1 MKRVEIT
8 HRAAALGVLL
18 SVGGCAAAGASG
30 GAAGAIEPSPAT
42 IEASAG
48 SVALAPESSAAKRS
62 SGPLAVHPL
71 EMMPVG
77 LTTVGATA
85 LGDDVYVLGGYAG
98 TPHEYSQ
105 RDQSREFYRLDMKT
119 HRWDKL
125 AGVGPIQSVVLVND
139 GRYIYRVGGMI
150 ARNAPGQPQDMHSL
164 ADVARF
170 DPEKNAWQALT
181 SLPEPRSSHQAVLY
195 GTKLIVV
202 GGWKLFGG
210 TYDSEWHQTMATC
223 DLAEPQCSWKVEP
236 MPFATRAHG
245 AAVYHDKLYVLGGLT
260 PKDGTDDVHVY
271 DLKTGTWSDAPALP
285 KGNLTICAAVYEGQL
300 YANGGDGKLYR
311 LSPDGSAWDVAG
323 ELAFPRTFH
332 QLIEGPRGLIAVGG
346 IPSLTRGARV
356 RHIEVAT
363 LEPPAAG
370 VVWTLP
376 AASAAKNRQGAF
388 LLGQQLYA
396 FGGNNSLEQHDFE
409 QNNFVSTARRLDLG
423 TLEWKPVADL
433 PVRRQSMQTLVG
445 GTEEKPLAL
454 VVGGFGFSGD
464 RLGSQPEVFAYD
476 IKGDK
481 WSSLSKLPVA
491 RSQFGLV
498 EWQGAAW
505 VIGGL
510 NFEKNRKDDEFQLP
524 SAVLRLDLAHPEAGF
539 VEAGFNVGE
548 TRRAFAGGM
557 LGDRYYLTGGL
568 KNDFES
574 VTGCEALDLKTHA
587 SAAIRCPSQHRLG
600 GELVPLGS
608 KLYLVGG
615 SAAPDTGGDR
625 VASTRIE
632 AYDPATD
639 RWTTVSDT
647 LPFDEPKQLRAFA
660 YRDRLLLYTAN
671 RATATSQVALL
682 DPVAL
687 AAGNS
692 RFVSVAVPAVP

>member
-1 MKRVEIT
+1 MKPVEIT
-8 HRAAALGVLL
+8 HRAVAFGVLL
-18 SVGGCAAAGASG
+18 FVNGCGAGAAASVV
-30 GAAGAIEPSPAT
+30 EPSSPALDANVGAVST
-42 IEASAG
+42 
-48 SVALAPESSAAKRS
+48 AAETGAVKRS
-62 SGPLAVHPL
+62 DGPLTVFPL
-71 EMMPVG
+71 DMMPVG

-85 LGDDVYVLGGYAG
+85 IGSDVYILGGYAG

-105 RDQSREFYRLDMKT
+105 RDQSREFYRLDTKT

-125 AGVGPIQSVVLVND
+125 AGVGPIQSAVLVND

-150 ARNAPGQPQDMHSL
+150 ARNDPGQPQDMHSL

-170 DPEKNAWQALT
+170 DPEKNAWQPLT

-210 TYDSEWHQTMATC
+210 TYDSEWNQTMATC
-223 DLAEPQCSWKVEP
+223 DLAQPECTWKVEP

-271 DLKTGTWSDAPALP
+271 DLKAGTWSDAPALP

-300 YANGGDGKLYR
+300 YANGGDGNLYR
-311 LSPDGSAWDVAG
+311 LSPDGSAWQVAG

-346 IPSLTRGARV
+346 IPSVGRGARV
-356 RHIEVAT
+356 RHIEMAS
-363 LEPPAAG
+363 LEAPAAG

-376 AASAAKNRQGAF
+376 AESAAKNRQGAF
-388 LLGQQLYA
+388 LLGQQLYV
-396 FGGNNSLEQHDFE
+396 FGGNNSLEQHDFG

-433 PVRRQSMQTLVG
+433 PVRRQSMQTLIG
-445 GTEEKPLAL
+445 GTEEKPLGL
-454 VVGGFGFSGD
+454 VVGGFGFAGD
-464 RLGSQPEVFAYD
+464 RLGTQPEVFAYD
-476 IKGDK
+476 VKGDK
-481 WSSLSKLPVA
+481 WSTLGKLPIA
-491 RSQFGLV
+491 RSQFGLA

-510 NFEKNRKDDEFQLP
+510 NFEQNRKGDEFQLP
-524 SAVLRLDLAHPEAGF
+524 TSVLRLDLEHPEVGF

-574 VTGCEALDLKTHA
+574 VAGCEALDLKTHT
-587 SAAIRCPSQHRLG
+587 SSPITCPSQHRLG
-600 GELVPLGS
+600 GELVPLGN

-615 SAAPDTGGDR
+615 SAAPDAGGER

-632 AYDPATD
+632 AYDPLTD
-639 RWTTVSDT
+639 RWTTVSDA

-671 RATATSQVALL
+671 RAAATAQVALL

-687 AAGNS
+687 AAGNGQ
-692 RFVSVAVPAVP
+692 FVSVTVPASP